1 MAARPRA
8 AAFAETGD
16 GLDRLLEPR
25 DGLPPCAL
33 WSRRVSIGSPTTP
46 WRQRLRERQGAHLDL
61 PAITTVFEL
70 DRPDLLRLKNTL
82 LARTPAPRCTR
93 RSPPLHRGHPA
104 GLLALPRSR
113 SRYPWSSVR
122 VPHSRA
128 GDGDDMT
135 VASG

>member
-16 GLDRLLEPR
+16 GLDPAAGTARWTAAMRALESARPV
-25 DGLPPCAL
+25 P
-33 WSRRVSIGSPTTP
+33 IGSSTTP
-46 WRQRLRERQGAHLDL
+46 WRRRLRERQGAHLDL
-61 PAITTVFEL
+61 PAITTVFKL

-104 GLLALPRSR
+104 GPLALPRSR
-113 SRYPWSSVR
+113 SGTPG
-122 VPHSRA
+122 VPYA
-128 GDGDDMT
+128 YLILGQAMGT
-135 VASG
+135 T